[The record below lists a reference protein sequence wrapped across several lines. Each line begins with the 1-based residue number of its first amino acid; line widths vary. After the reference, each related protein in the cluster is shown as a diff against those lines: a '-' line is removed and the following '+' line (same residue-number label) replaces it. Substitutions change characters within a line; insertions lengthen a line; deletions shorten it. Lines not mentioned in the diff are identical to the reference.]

1 MSLYQ
6 KWVDLYEN
14 QTQDTFQTFWKEYSE
29 SETRIYKDILSGG
42 SNIYSGKIVDKA
54 AELNV
59 KEPIFMGFLDGIN
72 DSLNTSIDFESMEAD
87 SEFTLDIN
95 WEKLYFNM
103 HDAKADYLYELPEW
117 EQILSEE
124 KRAEITKKYKKS
136 KTVVKEKKIG
146 RNEPCPCGSGK
157 KYKNCCGKAV

>member
-72 DSLNTSIDFESMEAD
+72 DSLNTSIDFESMETD